1 MRLVSYDDGRVG
13 YLADRQVI
21 SLPVRTMRDVIASW
35 NAGGLPVSGHQEAI
49 PLRDVRLRVPVADP
63 SKIIAAPVNYRD
75 HQAEMNVD
83 TQVGALGFFLK
94 APSSLLDPGGTIQLP
109 YHDRRFDQ
117 EGELALVIGRTA
129 RQVSEQD
136 ALSCVFGYTGLL
148 DITMRGGEDRSARKS
163 FDTFTPMG
171 PVLVTADEFGDP
183 GEVELRC
190 WVSGK
195 LRQKA
200 TTRDLGLGRGAAG
213 VLRILGHDPLSGRCD
228 RYRYPGWRRAA
239 HGGRHHPP
247 GAVWTRARPGGPGR
261 CRRHDRVTDLR
272 PQPRTSP
279 AAGPG
284 ARTSAVTTHTEPA
297 ARLADGGGDGSQP
310 GSWPRTGGN
319 RAIFSRSPRSM
330 WLRM

>member
-1 MRLVSYDDGRVG
+1 MRLVSYDDGRVA

-35 NAGGLPVSGHQEAI
+35 NAGGVPVSGHQEAI

-190 WVSGK
+190 WVSGE

-200 TTRDLGLGRGAAG
+200 TTRDLIWGVARLVSYASSVTTLYPGDVIATGTPAGVGPLTAGDTIRLELSGLGLDLEVQVAADDTIASPTSGHNRGPVPPPVPA
-213 VLRILGHDPLSGRCD
+213 REP
-228 RYRYPGWRRAA
+228 RR
-239 HGGRHHPP
+239 
-247 GAVWTRARPGGPGR
+247 
-261 CRRHDRVTDLR
+261 
-272 PQPRTSP
+272 
-279 AAGPG
+279 
-284 ARTSAVTTHTEPA
+284 
-297 ARLADGGGDGSQP
+297 
-310 GSWPRTGGN
+310 
-319 RAIFSRSPRSM
+319 
-330 WLRM
+330 